1 MRWLIALILY
11 SLLPV
16 QSAWG
21 EEIALRIGA
30 HRIRATVAHTPYSRE
45 RGLMHHTR
53 LCENCGM
60 LFVFPKADR
69 YGFWM
74 KNTPLPLSIA
84 FIAAN
89 GRILNI
95 DEMQA
100 NSLEPHTAHG
110 EILYALEMQQN
121 WFSRYGISAGD
132 RVTGLQRA
140 PAGQ

>member
-16 QSAWG
+16 QSAWS

-30 HRIRATVAHTPYSRE
+30 HRIRATVAHTPHSRE

-60 LFVFPKADR
+60 LFVFPRADR

-89 GRILNI
+89 DRILNI
-95 DEMQA
+95 AEMQA
-100 NSLEPHTAHG
+100 NSLDPHTAHG

-121 WFSRYGISAGD
+121 WFSRHGISAGD
-132 RVTGLQRA
+132 RVTGLQQA
-140 PAGQ
+140 PTGQ